1 MGHMRSTAT
10 RFGCFHIIYSAS
22 DSTFASF
29 KRALH
34 NTNTTIP
41 SPSAL
46 SFSQLVHNL
55 KSNEPPSSRPFG
67 DIRLLNCLLFSI
79 NSSKNL
85 GNCPPVV
92 AWFKRIL
99 DSVDS
104 QSILFNYLLPLQAL
118 MASWSVIPGSAV
130 DGSRAVVMKADA
142 SSFVSHLELDISS
155 STSSPSSFSTS
166 PFVSALESAIS
177 RFQVKVVPVPTRESA
192 MSSIATGSTL
202 SVVGQCFLVAPTLLI
217 VSVKSQ
223 RKFILAQSFTLRTSK
238 TLLCEPVS
246 WDSDCSGSSSLH
258 LEHILEK

>member
-10 RFGCFHIIYSAS
+10 RFGCFQIIYSAS

-55 KSNEPPSSRPFG
+55 KSNEPPSSRPFD

-166 PFVSALESAIS
+166 PFVSALESAIT
-177 RFQVKVVPVPTRESA
+177 RFP
-192 MSSIATGSTL
+192 G
-202 SVVGQCFLVAPTLLI
+202 
-217 VSVKSQ
+217 
-223 RKFILAQSFTLRTSK
+223 QSFACSDPRISHVFHSHRQHIVCRGAVFPCGTHTSHRFCQK
-238 TLLCEPVS
+238 PTKIH
-246 WDSDCSGSSSLH
+246 SGPKLYSPH
-258 LEHILEK
+258 E